1 MLLDSYLTSFF
12 LKTKPYHHTIYSF
25 PIWTPSMNPGVASA
39 VRAPI
44 LSVYIAYHI
53 LTTFKKVFHNYCF
66 VLQKVQK
73 MIWWKVY
80 RIRKMR
86 KRQHLK
92 IVSHDLQAGKKQEE
106 KKWGVVR
113 NQRNRAEWQG
123 REASTIFNI
132 FWSVCTAS
140 GRRYRDTTCKVVWL
154 LFFFLEQSRFLVLC
168 LESKKKSASIMACKC
183 SNFCSAHSPSPSF
196 CLSAELLFHPHGA
209 RVLAKLSVQVPSLL
223 LSKIPSPQDWAQG
236 LVSPG
241 SPVSPAPNRSQELMA
256 AIFLTLRERLLRDVM
271 RRAEDCG
278 NQRQSL
284 GLRCSTSL

>member
-140 GRRYRDTTCKVVWL
+140 GRWYRDTTCKVVWL
-154 LFFFLEQSRFLVLC
+154 LFFFLEQSRFLVLF
-168 LESKKKSASIMACKC
+168 LESKKKKVQISWPANALIFAQPTP
-183 SNFCSAHSPSPSF
+183 HLHPSVYQQNS
-196 CLSAELLFHPHGA
+196 SSTHM
-209 RVLAKLSVQVPSLL
+209 V
-223 LSKIPSPQDWAQG
+223 
-236 LVSPG
+236 PG
-241 SPVSPAPNRSQELMA
+241 SWQNYQSRCLPCSFLRSHHPR
-256 AIFLTLRERLLRDVM
+256 T
-271 RRAEDCG
+271 
-278 NQRQSL
+278 
-284 GLRCSTSL
+284 GLRA